1 MGAVAAISR
10 SEQLGAAELRGS
22 GFDAVH
28 SQALAGFPDLVRELL
43 NHPDELLAECGIAS
57 AEAGGRGPVL
67 EYRAF
72 VHLLAHCADRL
83 AAPDFGIRL
92 ARRQRGGKVIG
103 PVGVVMK
110 NSQTVGQALGYCAK
124 HIHAYSL
131 ATRVRFRPDRA
142 QHILFV
148 GLDILLDRPADTRQV
163 VEHAVMLAHLNIHDI
178 SGGMARARRVHF
190 RHEPQAPLKA
200 YRDAFGCE
208 VRFGQE
214 MDGFVLTED
223 DLLCKIGNPDEQ
235 VYEMATSFIDTHYP
249 AAMPPLHARVRNLVV
264 SHLGSSRCT
273 SEHIASELC
282 LHPRTL
288 QRRLRAE
295 GMSFE
300 GIKDEVRREVAL
312 RYLRQSDLPLMQV
325 AEKLGYSEASVLSR
339 SCYRWFTVSPIQLR
353 RGGALSAGVGRAS
366 HGVNTVALPAT
377 SHKID

>member
-1 MGAVAAISR
+1 MGAMTAIPQPDGR
-10 SEQLGAAELRGS
+10 EGTKLRGT
-22 GFDAVH
+22 GFDAIH
-28 SQALAGFPDLVRELL
+28 SQALTGFPGLVRDFG
-43 NHPDELLAECGIAS
+43 NNPDELLIEYGIAS

-72 VHLLAHCADRL
+72 VQLLAHSADRL
-83 AAPDFGIRL
+83 GVPDFGIRL
-92 ARRQRGGKVIG
+92 AQRQRGGKVIG
-103 PVGVVMK
+103 PVGIVMK
-110 NSQTVGQALGYCAK
+110 NSQSVGQALGYCAR

-142 QHILFV
+142 RHILFV
-148 GLDILLDRPADTRQV
+148 GLEILLDRPADTRQV
-163 VEHAVMLAHLNIHDI
+163 IEHAVMLAHLNVTDI
-178 SGGMARARRVHF
+178 SSGMARARRVHF
-190 RHEPQAPLKA
+190 RHEPQAPPKV

-223 DLLCKIGNPDEQ
+223 DLLCKIGDPDEQ
-235 VYEMATSFIDTHYP
+235 VYEMATAFIDTHYP
-249 AAMPPLHARVRNLVV
+249 AAMPPLHARVRSLVV
-264 SHLGSSRCT
+264 NLLGSNRCT

-300 GIKDEVRREVAL
+300 GIKDEVRREVAH
-312 RYLRQSDLPLMQV
+312 RYLSQSDLPLMQV

-339 SCYRWFTVSPIQLR
+339 SCYRWFAVSPIQLR
-353 RGGALSAGVGRAS
+353 RRA
-366 HGVNTVALPAT
+366 ARAA
-377 SHKID
+377 

>member
-1 MGAVAAISR
+1 MGAM
-10 SEQLGAAELRGS
+10 AEIPLPDGKTREKPRGNT
-22 GFDAVH
+22 FDAIH
-28 SQALAGFPDLVRELL
+28 SQALTNFPELVRELH
-43 NHPDELLAECGIAS
+43 NNPDKLLSECNIAS

-72 VHLLAHCADRL
+72 VQLLAHCADRL
-83 AAPDFGIRL
+83 DAPDFGMRL

-110 NSQTVGQALGYCAK
+110 NSQTVGQALGYCAR

-142 QHILFV
+142 RHILFV
-148 GLDILLDRPADTRQV
+148 GLEILLDRPADTRQV
-163 VEHAVMLAHLNIHDI
+163 IEHAVMLAHLNIADI
-178 SGGMARARRVHF
+178 SSGMARARRVHF
-190 RHEPQAPLKA
+190 RHEAQAPLKA

-223 DLLCKIGNPDEQ
+223 DLLCRIGNPDEQ
-235 VYEMATSFIDTHYP
+235 VYEMATAFIDTHYP
-249 AAMPPLHARVRNLVV
+249 AAMPPLHARVRGLVV
-264 SHLGSSRCT
+264 GHLGSSRCT
-273 SEHIASELC
+273 SEHIAGELC

-312 RYLRQSDLPLMQV
+312 RYLSQSDLPLMQV

-339 SCYRWFTVSPIQLR
+339 SCYRWFTASPIQLR
-353 RGGALSAGVGRAS
+353 RAARTEA
-366 HGVNTVALPAT
+366 A
-377 SHKID
+377 

>member
-1 MGAVAAISR
+1 MGAMAAILLPESEEGVESR
-10 SEQLGAAELRGS
+10 AT

-28 SQALAGFPDLVRELL
+28 SQALTGFPELVRELQS
-43 NHPDELLAECGIAS
+43 NPDEFLTEYSIAS

-72 VHLLAHCADRL
+72 VQILAHCADRL
-83 AAPDFGIRL
+83 GVPDFGIRL
-92 ARRQRGGKVIG
+92 AQRQRGGKVIG

-110 NSQTVGQALGYCAK
+110 NSQTVGQALGYCAR

-148 GLDILLDRPADTRQV
+148 GLEILLDRPADTRQV
-163 VEHAVMLAHLNIHDI
+163 VEHAVMLAHLNVADI
-178 SGGMARARRVHF
+178 SGGTARARRVHF

-223 DLLCKIGNPDEQ
+223 DLLCKIGDPDEQ
-235 VYEMATSFIDTHYP
+235 VYEMATAFIDTNYP
-249 AAMPPLHARVRNLVV
+249 AAMPPLHARVRTLVV
-264 SHLGSSRCT
+264 GHLGSSRCT

-312 RYLRQSDLPLMQV
+312 RYLSQSDLPLMQV

-339 SCYRWFTVSPIQLR
+339 SCYRWFTASPIQLR
-353 RGGALSAGVGRAS
+353 RAARAE
-366 HGVNTVALPAT
+366 AA
-377 SHKID
+377 

>member
-1 MGAVAAISR
+1 MGAM
-10 SEQLGAAELRGS
+10 AEIPLSDDGYREDS
-22 GFDAVH
+22 QRPSFDAIH
-28 SQALAGFPDLVRELL
+28 SQALAGFPGVVHELR
-43 NHPDELLAECGIAS
+43 NNPDKLLAECGIAS

-72 VHLLAHCADRL
+72 VQLLAHCADRL
-83 AAPDFGIRL
+83 DAPDFGIRL

-103 PVGVVMK
+103 PVGVVMR
-110 NSQTVGQALGYCAK
+110 NSQTVGQALGYCAR

-142 QHILFV
+142 RHILFV
-148 GLDILLDRPADTRQV
+148 GVEILLDRPADTRQV
-163 VEHAVMLAHLNIHDI
+163 VEHAVMLAHLNVTDI
-178 SGGMARARRVHF
+178 SGGMARARRVDF
-190 RHEPQAPLKA
+190 RHEPQAPLKT

-223 DLLCKIGNPDEQ
+223 DLLCRIGDPDEQ
-235 VYEMATSFIDTHYP
+235 VYEMATAFIDTHYP
-249 AAMPPLHARVRNLVV
+249 VAMPPLHARVRSLIVG
-264 SHLGSSRCT
+264 HLGSGRCT
-273 SEHIASELC
+273 SEAIAGELC

-312 RYLRQSDLPLMQV
+312 RYLSQSDLPLMQV

-339 SCYRWFTVSPIQLR
+339 SCYRWFTASPIQLR
-353 RGGALSAGVGRAS
+353 RAARAQ
-366 HGVNTVALPAT
+366 AA
-377 SHKID
+377 

>member
-1 MGAVAAISR
+1 MGTMADIPLPEGKERAASR
-10 SEQLGAAELRGS
+10 RS
-22 GFDAVH
+22 GFDAIH
-28 SQALAGFPDLVRELL
+28 SQALTGFPELVRELQ
-43 NHPDELLAECGIAS
+43 NDPDEFLAEYNIAS
-57 AEAGGRGPVL
+57 AAAGGRGPVL

-72 VHLLAHCADRL
+72 VQLLAHCAARL
-83 AAPDFGIRL
+83 SVPDFGIQL

-148 GLDILLDRPADTRQV
+148 GLDILLDRPADTRQA
-163 VEHAVMLAHLNIHDI
+163 VEHAVMLAHLNVTDI

-208 VRFGQE
+208 VRFEQE

-223 DLLCKIGNPDEQ
+223 DLLCQIGDSDEQ
-235 VYEMATSFIDTHYP
+235 VYEMATSFIDTHFP
-249 AAMPPLHARVRNLVV
+249 AVIPPLHARVRSLVV
-264 SHLGSSRCT
+264 GHLGTNRCT
-273 SEHIASELC
+273 SEHIAGELC

-312 RYLRQSDLPLMQV
+312 RYLSQSDLPLMQV

-339 SCYRWFTVSPIQLR
+339 SCYRWFTASPIQLR
-353 RGGALSAGVGRAS
+353 RAARAE
-366 HGVNTVALPAT
+366 AA
-377 SHKID
+377 